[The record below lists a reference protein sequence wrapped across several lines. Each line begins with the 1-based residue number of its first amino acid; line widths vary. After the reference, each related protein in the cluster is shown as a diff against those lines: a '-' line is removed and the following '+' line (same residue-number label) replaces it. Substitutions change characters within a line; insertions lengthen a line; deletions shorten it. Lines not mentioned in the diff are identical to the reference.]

1 MEGKKKSVENV
12 KSCGNCRC
20 KNRKAQII
28 EMSRDIIFSEGFANF
43 TVRRVAAGVGVSEAA
58 IYRHF
63 ANKEELMLALLGF
76 LFGPWRQEID
86 ELIRKKSPAFEKL
99 ISLVELHLNHLLQK
113 QLNPMLFFS
122 EAIHPQNSRLIEE
135 LRKNIQFLGKSI
147 EQIVEDAVRSGEFRK
162 DLVVNSAIACITG
175 VLQTNVI
182 RWTIM
187 RSDSGLEE
195 KASGD
200 MKFVVSMFL
209 NERRKEK

>member
-1 MEGKKKSVENV
+1 MESKKKVGKNV
-12 KSCGNCRC
+12 AGPGNCRC

-43 TVRRVAAGVGVSEAA
+43 TVRRVATGVGISEAA

-63 ANKEELMLALLGF
+63 ASKEELMLALLDF
-76 LFGPWRQEID
+76 LFCPWRREID
-86 ELIRKKSPAFEKL
+86 ELIKKKVPAVEKL
-99 ISLVELHLNHLLQK
+99 IGLVELHLNHLLQK

-122 EAIHPQNSRLIEE
+122 EAVHPDNKRLIEK
-135 LRKNIQFLGKSI
+135 LRGNIQFLHESI
-147 EQIVEDAVRSGEFRK
+147 EKIICSAVKSLEFRNNLAV
-162 DLVVNSAIACITG
+162 DSAIAVVTG
-175 VLQTNVI
+175 VLQTNVV
-182 RWTIM
+182 RWTLM
-187 RSDSGLEE
+187 RNDYGLKE